1 MRQLFFITVFVIF
14 SQMATMG
21 QSTGIVQGTVKTADG
36 NPADHVNIS
45 IEGTSRGDVAD
56 RKGFFEI
63 RNLNPGNYNLVASFV
78 GLESQKLAIEIKPGE
93 TTRVELT
100 LNESAQQLGEVVI
113 ASNRQNQESP
123 YVSKLPLKSMENP
136 QVYST
141 ISTELLRH
149 QAVTNFDDALRN
161 VPGIHKL
168 WESTGRASG
177 DGSSYYALR
186 GFEAQATMI
195 NGLPGLTSGSLDPAN
210 IEKIEVIKG
219 PSGTLFGSSLVS
231 YGGLVNTV
239 TKKPYNGFGGEIGYM
254 AGSFGLNRV
263 TADINTPLNGDQ
275 ILLRVNTAYHTEN
288 SFQDAGFRKSFFISP
303 TLAIKANDRLSFL
316 LVTEFMQEEK
326 TNPAMLFLGRS
337 SALQFKNLEELNYNR
352 ELSLTSNDL
361 SVKNPRYNLQAQMTY
376 KLSDT
381 WTSQTVLSR
390 GLAESEGYYSYLYDN
405 ENGRKEFSL
414 WISDQQGTIISSDIQ
429 QNFIGDFK
437 IGKIRNRLVV
447 GLDYFS
453 RNMIDNSTGYS
464 WVHNV
469 NAQGGVNYDYP
480 YTAEVETAETYLT
493 RSSIDNLLSS
503 TGRSN
508 SNSKDAAYSAY
519 VSDVI
524 NLTPKLLAMASL
536 RVDYFDTEGD
546 ITTEDDDFSQTTLS
560 PKFGLLYQPIAD
572 KLSVFANYMNGFKNV
587 APRSIADATGENVR
601 IKAFEPEHANQLEFG
616 IKSNIVSDKVTAT
629 VSYYDIRVSNLVTG
643 DPENIYNSLQGGKV
657 QSKGFEID
665 LTATPV
671 EGLNLIAGFSHNDSE
686 VLEGDKANIWL
697 ETGRRPIYA
706 GPTDLFNAWATYTIR
721 KGSWNGFG
729 AGFGGNYVSKLNILD
744 SQVTGT
750 FTLPS
755 YVIMNASL
763 FYNTSSFRV
772 ALNINNLSDKAYF
785 TGYSTIN
792 PQKPRNAVVS
802 LSYKF

>member
-1 MRQLFFITVFVIF
+1 MQRIYLILALLFTHLSAI
-14 SQMATMG
+14 G
-21 QSTGIVQGTVKTADG
+21 QTSGIVKGTVKTVDG

-45 IEGTSRGDVAD
+45 IEGTSRGAVAD
-56 RKGFFEI
+56 WKGFFEI
-63 RNLNPGNYNLVASFV
+63 KNLSPGTYTIVASFV
-78 GLESQKLAIEIKPGE
+78 GLESQKQSIVVKAGE
-93 TTRVELT
+93 VTKVEFT
-100 LNESAQQLGEVVI
+100 LNESAQQLGEIVI
-113 ASNRQNQESP
+113 SSNRQIQESP
-123 YVSKLPLKSMENP
+123 YVAKLPLKSIENP

-210 IEKIEVIKG
+210 IERIEVIKG

-239 TKKPYNGFGGEIGYM
+239 TKKPYNGFGGEIGYT

-263 TADINTPLNGDQ
+263 TADINSPLNGDQ
-275 ILLRVNTAYHTEN
+275 VILRVNTAYHTEN
-288 SFQDAGFRKSFFISP
+288 SFQDAGFRKSFFVSP
-303 TLAIKANDRLSFL
+303 TLAIKASDRLSFL
-316 LVTEFMQEEK
+316 VVTEFMQEEK
-326 TNPAMLFLGRS
+326 TNPAMLFLGRNS
-337 SALQFKNLEELNYNR
+337 PLQFRNLEDLNYNKD
-352 ELSLTSNDL
+352 LSLTSNDL

-376 KLSDT
+376 TLSDK

-390 GLAESEGYYSYLYDN
+390 GLARSEGYYSYLYDN

-414 WISDQQGTIISSDIQ
+414 WISDQQGNITSSDIQ

-437 IGKIRNRLVV
+437 IGKMRNRLVV

-469 NAQGGVNYDYP
+469 NAQGDVNYDYP
-480 YTAEVETAETYLT
+480 YTEQVETTETYLT
-493 RSSIDNLLSS
+493 RSSIDNLLATS
-503 TGRSN
+503 GRSN
-508 SNSKDAAYSAY
+508 SNSKDAAYSVY

-546 ITTEDDDFSQTTLS
+546 VTTEDDDYNQTTLS

-572 KLSVFANYMNGFKNV
+572 KLSIFANYMNGFRNV
-587 APRSIADATGENVR
+587 APRSTADANGENVR
-601 IKAFEPEHANQLEFG
+601 IKAFEPEHANQLEVG
-616 IKSNIVSDKVTAT
+616 VKSNVASDKVTAT
-629 VSYYDIRVSNLVTG
+629 VSYYDIRVANLVTG
-643 DPENIYNSLQGGKV
+643 DPENIYNSLQSGKV

-665 LTATPV
+665 LTATPLK
-671 EGLNLIAGFSHNDSE
+671 GLNLIAGFSHNDSK
-686 VLEGDKANIWL
+686 VLEGDEANIWL

-706 GPTDLFNAWATYTIR
+706 GPSDLFNAWATYTII
-721 KGSWNGFG
+721 KGPLNGFG
-729 AGFGGNYVSKLNILD
+729 AGFGGNYVSALNILD

-750 FTLPS
+750 FVLPS
-755 YVIMNASL
+755 YAVMNASV

-772 ALNINNLSDKAYF
+772 ALNVNNLTDKAYF